1 MGMPAWGS
9 RGGHWRLMF
18 AGLLLALTLV
28 LLSAPA
34 RALEIAVAVSQRDG
48 PHQAFADA
56 FARAAASLGHR
67 VVDAGTPAEGLD
79 DAALARAE
87 LVIASG
93 EAAAAA
99 VLARPQRPTLVTMI
113 ARSRFEALR
122 SAHPQAKLSAFLL
135 DQPLERQ
142 LRLLRAVLPERTRV
156 ALLLGAQA
164 EADETL
170 RAVAAGLGLELSTR
184 RVGGDREL
192 IAGLEALLS
201 ANEVLL
207 ALPDPQLSSPTAA
220 RSILLTS
227 YRYQK
232 PIIAFS
238 RAYVTAGA
246 LAAVFVTPEQV
257 AGDLLDWLRTRDAEG
272 LLQLPPPQLAVS
284 FEIAVNRQV
293 ARALGINVADDRELL
308 RLTAGGAQ

>member
-1 MGMPAWGS
+1 MPAWGS

>member
-1 MGMPAWGS
+1 MPAWGS

-93 EAAAAA
+93 EAEAAA

>member
-1 MGMPAWGS
+1 MLRNAVAGL
-9 RGGHWRLMF
+9 RWRLILI
-18 AGLLLALTLV
+18 GLGLALLC
-28 LLSAPA
+28 APA
-34 RALEIAVAVSQRDG
+34 RALDIAVAVSQRDG

-56 FARAAASLGHR
+56 FLRSAASLGHR
-67 VVDAGTPAEGLD
+67 VIDAGSPAEGLD
-79 DAALARAE
+79 DVALARAD

-99 VLARPQRPTLVTMI
+99 VLARHARPTLVTMI

-122 SAHPQAKLSAFLL
+122 SAHPQATLSAFLL
-135 DQPLERQ
+135 DQPVERQ
-142 LRLLRAVLPERTRV
+142 LRLLRAVVPQRTRV
-156 ALLLGAQA
+156 GLLLASN
-164 EADETL
+164 
-170 RAVAAGLGLELSTR
+170 VAADASLSAAASRLGLELITR
-184 RVGGDREL
+184 PVGGDGEL
-192 IAGLEALLS
+192 IASLERVLS
-201 ANEVLL
+201 ASEVLL
-207 ALPDPQLSSPTAA
+207 ALPDPKLSTPTAA

-246 LAAVFVTPEQV
+246 LAAIFVTPEQV
-257 AGDLLDWLRTRDAEG
+257 AGDLLDWLRTQDAERQ
-272 LLQLPPPQLAVS
+272 LQLPPPQLPVS

>member
-18 AGLLLALTLV
+18 AGLLLALTLA

>member
-1 MGMPAWGS
+1 MPGWGA
-9 RGGHWRLMF
+9 RGWYGRLLF
-18 AGLLLALTLV
+18 AGLLLAL
-28 LLSAPA
+28 LSAPV
-34 RALEIAVAVSQRDG
+34 RALEIAVVVSQRDG
-48 PHQAFADA
+48 PYQVFADA
-56 FARAAASLGHR
+56 FLRAAASLGHR
-67 VVDAGTPAEGLD
+67 VVDAGTPAAGTD
-79 DAALARAE
+79 DAALARAD

-93 EAAAAA
+93 DAAAAA
-99 VLARPQRPTLVTMI
+99 VLARHARPTLVTMI

-122 SAHPQAKLSAFLL
+122 DAHPQAALSAFLL

-142 LRLLRAVLPERTRV
+142 LRLLRAVLPERSRV
-156 ALLLGAQA
+156 GLLLGAEA
-164 EADETL
+164 EADATWH
-170 RAVAAGLGLELSTR
+170 ATAGGLGLELSTR
-184 RVGGDREL
+184 RVGGEREL
-192 IAGLEALLS
+192 IAGLEGLLDAS
-201 ANEVLL
+201 EVLL

-227 YRYQK
+227 YRHQK

-257 AGDLLDWLRTRDAEG
+257 AGDLLAWLRVQDRDT
-272 LLQLPPPQLAVS
+272 LQTLPPPQPPAS